1 MELDHVN
8 SPSATYSWDGWPNG
22 SFVSFLVPHQ
32 VRNTNM
38 INIHWSSEIIA
49 NSRKGSPGSDTWK
62 RGKATKRRCLGA
74 IKCFNEVCDVCSPPA
89 VRGIHIAQQLDAR
102 CLCGAVLEHR
112 SCSVHWTI
120 HVYAGGARLENFGQH
135 SHPRFTHR
143 LSVRRKERPHF
154 SAFETAAASSL
165 DEEELR
171 LLDSDKTGPHVRFEV
186 NPMTIE
192 DHSQDESYASSDT
205 SDISS
210 GHSSAANVADEL
222 SLSEATE
229 KITEVESV
237 TDLTERIPAETKFL
251 VSRKTHSPLF
261 LPSASVESNRDT
273 DLSDEAE
280 QDEIEADPYANE
292 DEDTGTFYKNF

>member
-1 MELDHVN
+1 
-8 SPSATYSWDGWPNG
+8 
-22 SFVSFLVPHQ
+22 
-32 VRNTNM
+32 M

-74 IKCFNEVCDVCSPPA
+74 IKCFNEVCDVCSPLLCA
-89 VRGIHIAQQLDAR
+89 EFISLNNLTRDVYVVLYLSIAAAQF
-102 CLCGAVLEHR
+102 
-112 SCSVHWTI
+112 T
-120 HVYAGGARLENFGQH
+120 GQ
-135 SHPRFTHR
+135 SM

-292 DEDTGTFYKNF
+292 DEDTGTFL